1 MDTSMN
7 VPADEAW
14 WDPESTVYDARRAAR
29 LRDPLLALIERDVS
43 FSLDA
48 LVQGYDY
55 PGGVRLE
62 SLVVE
67 TDEEPEDGE
76 PIDDDWYFKLEGS
89 GFRVVLYAAGQGGV
103 PLEERDFSVLA
114 QGSVFLDEVVGEA
127 TALEWLASP
136 TLPEGRG
143 YK

>member
-1 MDTSMN
+1 LN
-7 VPADEAW
+7 LPLDETW
-14 WDPESTVYDARRAAR
+14 WDPLSPAYDARRTAR

-67 TDEEPEDGE
+67 LDEEPEDGE
-76 PIDDDWYFKLEGS
+76 AIDDDWYFKLEGS
-89 GFRVVLYAAGQGGV
+89 GFRVVLYAAGQGDV

-114 QGSVFLDEVVGEA
+114 KGSVCLDEVVGESA
-127 TALEWLASP
+127 AVEWLAMP
-136 TLPEGRG
+136 PLPDGRG
-143 YK
+143 YR

>member
-1 MDTSMN
+1 MN

-14 WDPESTVYDARRAAR
+14 WEPLSSTYDARRTAR

-67 TDEEPEDGE
+67 LDEEPEDGE
-76 PIDDDWYFKLEGS
+76 AIDDDWHFKLEGA

-103 PLEERDFSVLA
+103 PLEQRDFSVLA
-114 QGSVFLDEVVGEA
+114 KGSVFLDEVVGEA
-127 TALEWLASP
+127 AALEWLAMP
-136 TLPEGRG
+136 PLPERRG
-143 YK
+143 FR

>member
-1 MDTSMN
+1 MN
-7 VPADEAW
+7 EESTEAW
-14 WDPESTVYDARRAAR
+14 WDPESAAYDVRRTAR

-67 TDEEPEDGE
+67 LGEEPEDGE
-76 PIDDDWYFKLEGS
+76 AIDDDWYFKLEGS
-89 GFRVVLYAAGQGGV
+89 GFRVKLYAAGQGGL
-103 PLEERDFSVLA
+103 PLEQRDFSVLA
-114 QGSVFLDEVVGEA
+114 KGSVCLDEVVGEA
-127 TALEWLASP
+127 AALEWLTMP
-136 TLPEGRG
+136 PLPEGRG
-143 YK
+143 YR

>member
-1 MDTSMN
+1 MN
-7 VPADEAW
+7 VPADKAW
-14 WDPESTVYDARRAAR
+14 WDPESLAHYARRAAR

-62 SLVVE
+62 SLVVDL
-67 TDEEPEDGE
+67 DEEPEDGE

-89 GFRVVLYAAGQGGV
+89 DFRVVLYAAGQGGV

-114 QGSVFLDEVVGEA
+114 KGSVCLDEVVGEA
-127 TALEWLASP
+127 AAVEWLAMP
-136 TLPEGRG
+136 PLPEGRG
-143 YK
+143 CK